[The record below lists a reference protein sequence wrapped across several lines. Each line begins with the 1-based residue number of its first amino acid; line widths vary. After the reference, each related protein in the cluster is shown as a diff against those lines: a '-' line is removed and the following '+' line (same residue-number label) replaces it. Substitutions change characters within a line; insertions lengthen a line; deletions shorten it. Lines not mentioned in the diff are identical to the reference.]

1 LRPDVPE
8 RLRRLLGGPE
18 TGWLVDRARRRLEL
32 GKPLTGSVTLSAA
45 SQEQRRAVERL
56 LGRRAG
62 TGSSLS
68 VALDEVDRV
77 LRGSGTSPGGLEAAV
92 VLLRGPVRDL
102 EREGAERAAAWRDAH
117 AGLDAVVAGRPELS
131 GWRSWLDATGLVRRI
146 TPGPGEAA
154 VVLDRLAALLRGLP
168 SPGIPLGRL
177 AAQICGD
184 AHGLDDGEPLA
195 TLALSAARALG
206 GSPYAGDGT
215 ADARRRAWA
224 GVGVHLDEL
233 SPVVLCLGLAGDA
246 HSPTGRVLAAARA
259 AGEPC
264 VLTLRQLRR
273 HQGPLTEGLVRVCE
287 NPIVVAAA
295 ADELGPRCPPVV
307 CVNGRPSGA
316 VWTLLDVLAASGARF
331 AYHGD
336 FDWGGIGIA
345 SAVYER
351 VGWQPWRYDTAAY
364 EAVTYGGDATTP
376 LSPLTGRARPTPWD
390 PALSAA
396 MGRRAVRVEE
406 ELVLGALLT
415 DLSANG

>member
-1 LRPDVPE
+1 
-8 RLRRLLGGPE
+8 
-18 TGWLVDRARRRLEL
+18 
-32 GKPLTGSVTLSAA
+32 
-45 SQEQRRAVERL
+45 
-56 LGRRAG
+56 
-62 TGSSLS
+62 
-68 VALDEVDRV
+68 
-77 LRGSGTSPGGLEAAV
+77 
-92 VLLRGPVRDL
+92 
-102 EREGAERAAAWRDAH
+102 
-117 AGLDAVVAGRPELS
+117 
-131 GWRSWLDATGLVRRI
+131 
-146 TPGPGEAA
+146 
-154 VVLDRLAALLRGLP
+154 
-168 SPGIPLGRL
+168 
-177 AAQICGD
+177 
-184 AHGLDDGEPLA
+184 
-195 TLALSAARALG
+195 
-206 GSPYAGDGT
+206 
-215 ADARRRAWA
+215 
-224 GVGVHLDEL
+224 
-233 SPVVLCLGLAGDA
+233 
-246 HSPTGRVLAAARA
+246 
-259 AGEPC
+259 

-364 EAVTYGGDATTP
+364 EAVPYGGDATTP

-396 MGRRAVRVEE
+396 MERRAVRVEE